1 MAVIRIETLTKI
13 FKGALGSTTAVDD
26 LSLEIREGEL
36 FTLVGPSG
44 CGKTTTLRMI
54 AGLEMPTKGD
64 IYFDEKRVTE
74 LTPQKRNISMMF
86 QNVALFPHMTVAQ
99 NIGYPLKI
107 KKVSKSEI
115 EQKVRRVSQMLGIAD
130 KLEMKPGQLSG
141 GQRQR
146 AALGR
151 AIVGETGILLM
162 DEPLSSLDAKLR
174 AEMRT
179 EILRIH
185 RKINATIIYVTHD
198 QVEALSMSSRIALMK
213 EGTCLQVDSPSV
225 LFKTPANIDVAT
237 FIGTPSMNLF
247 SGQVIPDGE
256 KAKIRF
262 LGQTIPLSDEAA
274 SRLDRSQD
282 VMIGIRP
289 QHLKLRPKKESP
301 YDIPV
306 TIDVI
311 EPLGVEQQVT
321 AQTPEV
327 PEITIV
333 REEASDFKEGDTSY
347 LFFDVSDAYIFDRD
361 SGQTISFTL

>member
-1 MAVIRIETLTKI
+1 MGSIRVENLTKI
-13 FKGALGSTTAVDD
+13 FKGMLGSTAAVDD
-26 LSLEIREGEL
+26 LCLEVREGEF

-44 CGKTTTLRMI
+44 CGKTTSLRMI
-54 AGLEMPTKGD
+54 AGLETPTRGNVF
-64 IYFDEKRVTE
+64 FDGQRVTD
-74 LTPQKRNISMMF
+74 LPPQKRNVSMMF

-107 KKVSKSEI
+107 RKVSRSET
-115 EQKVRRVSQMLGIAD
+115 EQRVMMVSKMLGITD

-185 RKINATIIYVTHD
+185 RRINATIVYVTHD

-213 EGTCLQVDSPSV
+213 DGKCLQVDSPAG
-225 LFKTPANIDVAT
+225 LFKRPANVDVAA
-237 FIGTPSMNLF
+237 FIGTPSMNLL
-247 SGQVIPDGE
+247 SGRVIRTE
-256 KAKIRF
+256 ETMHVQF
-262 LGQTIPLSDEAA
+262 LGETIPLSDEAA
-274 SRLDRSQD
+274 SRLGGPQD
-282 VMIGIRP
+282 VLIGLRP
-289 QHLKLRPKKESP
+289 QRLRLRAQRGSP
-301 YDIPV
+301 HDIPV

-311 EPLGVEQQVT
+311 EPLGVEQQITAKT
-321 AQTPEV
+321 AQV
-327 PEITIV
+327 PKITIV
-333 REEASDFKEGDTSY
+333 REEASDFKEGDRAY
-347 LFFDVSDAYIFDRD
+347 LSFDYKDAYIFDRD
-361 SGQTISFTL
+361 SGRTISFTL

>member
-1 MAVIRIETLTKI
+1 
-13 FKGALGSTTAVDD
+13 
-26 LSLEIREGEL
+26 
-36 FTLVGPSG
+36 
-44 CGKTTTLRMI
+44 MI
-54 AGLEMPTKGD
+54 AGLETPTRGNV
-64 IYFDEKRVTE
+64 YFDGERVTD
-74 LTPQKRNISMMF
+74 LSPQKRNVSMMF

-99 NIGYPLKI
+99 NIGYPLKT
-107 KKVSKSEI
+107 
-115 EQKVRRVSQMLGIAD
+115 RRVSRSETEKRVRMVSKMLGIAD

-185 RKINATIIYVTHD
+185 RRINATIVYVTHD

-213 EGTCLQVDSPSV
+213 DGKCSQVDSPAG
-225 LFKTPANIDVAT
+225 LFKRPTNVDVAT
-237 FIGTPSMNLF
+237 FIGTPSMNLL
-247 SGQVIPDGE
+247 SGRVVRTEERMQVQ
-256 KAKIRF
+256 F
-262 LGQTIPLSDEAA
+262 LGETIPLSDEAA
-274 SRLDRSQD
+274 SRLEGTQD
-282 VMIGIRP
+282 VLIGLRP
-289 QHLKLRPKKESP
+289 QRLRLQEQKESP
-301 YDIPV
+301 HDIPV

-321 AQTPEV
+321 AKTAEV
-327 PEITIV
+327 PKITIV
-333 REEASDFKEGDTSY
+333 REEASDFKEGDKAY
-347 LFFDVSDAYIFDRD
+347 LSFDYDDAYIFDRD

>member
-1 MAVIRIETLTKI
+1 MAAIRIENLTKI
-13 FKGALGSTTAVDD
+13 FKGMLDSTAAVDD
-26 LSLEIREGEL
+26 LSLEVREGEF

-54 AGLEMPTKGD
+54 AGLETPTRGD
-64 IYFDEKRVTE
+64 IFFDDKRVTD
-74 LTPQKRNISMMF
+74 LAPQKRNVSMMF

-107 KKVSKSEI
+107 RKLPKSEI
-115 EQKVRRVSQMLGIAD
+115 DQRVRMASKMLGIAD

-185 RKINATIIYVTHD
+185 RRINATIVYVTHD

-213 EGTCLQVDSPSV
+213 DGKCLQVDSPGA
-225 LFKTPANIDVAT
+225 LFKTPANVDVAT

-247 SGQVIPDGE
+247 SGHVMRTGE
-256 KAKIRF
+256 RMQIQ
-262 LGQTIPLSDEAA
+262 LLDETIPLSDEAA
-274 SRLDRSQD
+274 RKLDGSHQ
-282 VMIGIRP
+282 VLIGIRP
-289 QHLKLRPKKESP
+289 QRLRLRTKRESP
-301 YDIPV
+301 HDIPV

-321 AQTPEV
+321 AKTAEV
-327 PEITIV
+327 QITVV
-333 REEASDFKEGDTSY
+333 REEASDFKEGDKAFLSFSY
-347 LFFDVSDAYIFDRD
+347 DDAYIFNRET
-361 SGQTISFTL
+361 GETISFTF

>member
-1 MAVIRIETLTKI
+1 MVSIRIENLTKI
-13 FKGALGSTTAVDD
+13 FKAMLGSTAAVDD
-26 LSLEIREGEL
+26 LSLEVREGEF

-44 CGKTTTLRMI
+44 CGKTTSLRMI
-54 AGLEMPTKGD
+54 AGLETPTRGNVYFGD
-64 IYFDEKRVTE
+64 KRVTD
-74 LTPQKRNISMMF
+74 LPPQKRNVSMMF

-107 KKVSKSEI
+107 RKVSKSEM
-115 EQKVRRVSQMLGIAD
+115 EQRVITVSKMLGIAD

-146 AALGR
+146 VALGR

-185 RKINATIIYVTHD
+185 RRINATIVYVTHD
-198 QVEALSMSSRIALMK
+198 QVEALSMSSRIALME
-213 EGTCLQVDSPSV
+213 EGKCLQVDSPAG
-225 LFKTPANIDVAT
+225 LFKRPVNVDVAT
-237 FIGTPSMNLF
+237 FIGTPSMNLLP
-247 SGQVIPDGE
+247 GRIIRADDRMQVQ
-256 KAKIRF
+256 F
-262 LGQTIPLSDEAA
+262 LGETIPLSDEAA
-274 SRLDRSQD
+274 SRPEGPQD
-282 VMIGIRP
+282 VLIGLRP
-289 QHLKLRPKKESP
+289 QRLRLRAQRGSSH
-301 YDIPV
+301 DIPV

-321 AQTPEV
+321 AKTAEV
-327 PEITIV
+327 PKITIV
-333 REEASDFKEGDTSY
+333 REEASDFKEGDKAY
-347 LFFDVSDAYIFDRD
+347 LFFDYDHAYIFDRD